1 MICKNYIQ
9 MYKEPYPCKNLIL
22 GKEKL
27 SKLPLMPDPNSAF
40 GHSPSLSLD
49 MAIVEYSP
57 LSLSLCQG
65 WDRTASQTAGGR
77 TASLWGTGLG

>member
-1 MICKNYIQ
+1 MQKFD
-9 MYKEPYPCKNLIL
+9 L
-22 GKEKL
+22 GKEIL

-40 GHSPSLSLD
+40 DHLPSLTLD

-65 WDRTASQTAGGR
+65 
-77 TASLWGTGLG
+77 